1 MDKKLKNLD
10 NINENN
16 KYKPI
21 FVDILEKII
30 KMNKLINDLQ
40 NNMISNDEFLSN
52 PFLVKSGMNLN
63 VVKSIVMNS
72 KTELNKKLMS

>member
-1 MDKKLKNLD
+1 VDKKLKNLD

-40 NNMISNDEFLSN
+40 NNIISIDEFLSN